1 MPNISHKY
9 ISTSFLFSM
18 YTITFIHE
26 HNFIHALHNSF
37 YLDFHPKDW
46 FHFNVI
52 NFHWTVQNCT
62 FFSIPQWTKFHS
74 FDTFDW
80 DILLLIQGCG
90 SSLLPNF
97 IYWTNF
103 YFLLLLPFLNFLK
116 IFKFPPIDFCF
127 ELSSMASSLFFLP
140 HLKQPHWKSL
150 PIDDWF
156 NFIFVQIFFHLKFEW
171 LCVNHYLYP
180 LKNTLHWK
188 ITYMFLEEYF
198 HLELEGYVS

>member
-1 MPNISHKY
+1 VPNISHKY

-18 YTITFIHE
+18 YNYMHTITFIHE

-52 NFHWTVQNCT
+52 NFHWTMENYT

-74 FDTFDW
+74 FDTFDSYT
-80 DILLLIQGCG
+80 LLLIQGYV
-90 SSLLPNF
+90 SSLSPNF

-103 YFLLLLPFLNFLK
+103 YFLLLLPFLNNFQ
-116 IFKFPPIDFCF
+116 FPPIDFSL
-127 ELSSMASSLFFLP
+127 ELSSMASSIFSFPISNNPIGSPFL
-140 HLKQPHWKSL
+140 
-150 PIDDWF
+150 DDWF

>member
-1 MPNISHKY
+1 MPNISHKC

-18 YTITFIHE
+18 YNYMHTITFIHE

-52 NFHWTVQNCT
+52 NFHWTMENCT

-80 DILLLIQGCG
+80 YTLLLIEGYG
-90 SSLLPNF
+90 SSLCQISF
-97 IYWTNF
+97 IGQTF
-103 YFLLLLPFLNFLK
+103 ISFLRLPFLNFLK
-116 IFKFPPIDFCF
+116 IFKFPPIDFSL
-127 ELSSMASSLFFLP
+127 ELSSMTSSIFFLP

-150 PIDDWF
+150 PR
-156 NFIFVQIFFHLKFEW
+156 W
-171 LCVNHYLYP
+171 LV
-180 LKNTLHWK
+180 
-188 ITYMFLEEYF
+188 
-198 HLELEGYVS
+198 